1 LAKGIGASRVD
12 FIAVPTQDLE
22 RADKFYGETLGL
34 ERNPNSTDSW
44 VEYETGNVTLAL
56 VQPEQMGIPF
66 NPLPVASIVLR
77 VPDVEAARAA
87 LEEGGIAFT
96 METYDSGVCNGATFN
111 DPDGNGLMLHKRYAP
126 YTDGRRP

>member
-1 LAKGIGASRVD
+1 VIDVQRIDYIRIPVTD
-12 FIAVPTQDLE
+12 ME
-22 RADKFYGETLGL
+22 RATRFYGELLGL
-34 ERNPNSTDSW
+34 PRNPNLAHEDW

-77 VPDVEAARAA
+77 VPDVEVARAA

-126 YTDGRRP
+126 YADGSAP